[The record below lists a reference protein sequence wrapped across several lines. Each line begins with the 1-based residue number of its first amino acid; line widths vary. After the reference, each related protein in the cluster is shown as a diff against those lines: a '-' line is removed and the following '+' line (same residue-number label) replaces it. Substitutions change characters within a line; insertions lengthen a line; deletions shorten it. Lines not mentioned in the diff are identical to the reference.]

1 MAFWRKIA
9 TSAVTIAVATASL
22 SPAVAASNQ
31 HHSAMLSIGGY
42 ANALTDL
49 TWSGDRDVVSNW
61 RGYRGYRG
69 YRHRHNGIDGGD
81 VLAGALILGGIVA
94 IASAANSN
102 SRQSRVDERR
112 TYYDPRARNAYR
124 SGDLNA
130 AADQCAFAVEDRA
143 GYGARIDRITT
154 VARDGNGWRVEGS
167 VASDRGYD
175 NFYCGI
181 TDGRIDYIQLA
192 DRP

>member
-1 MAFWRKIA
+1 MAFGKILT
-9 TSAVTIAVATASL
+9 TSAGVIAMAMSSFSPVA
-22 SPAVAASNQ
+22 AASNQ
-31 HHSAMLSIGGY
+31 HQADVLSPGGD
-42 ANALTDL
+42 ATALTDL
-49 TWSGDRDVVSNW
+49 IWSAEQDVASGW

-81 VLAGALILGGIVA
+81 VLAGALILGGIAA
-94 IASAANSN
+94 IASAA
-102 SRQSRVDERR
+102 SRDTRRPRVDERQ
-112 TYYDPRARNAYR
+112 TYYEPRTNSNYR

-130 AADQCAFAVEDRA
+130 AADQCAFAAEDRA
-143 GYGARIDRITT
+143 GSGARIDRITT

-167 VASDRGYD
+167 VESERGYD